1 MKNILLP
8 VVLSISICSY
18 SQRVAINTDG
28 SAPNTSAIL
37 DVKSTNKG
45 FLPPRIALT
54 GSTDVTTIASPATGL
69 LIYNT
74 ATAGSDPNTVS
85 PGYYFYTGSFW
96 KTLGQGPTAWF
107 VAGNDAL
114 PGDYIG
120 TNNLENFV
128 VKVNGV
134 SSGLIDQFA
143 SNTFWGYRTG
153 INNTGSLNTGIG
165 ANALQNNTTG
175 SSNTAIGV
183 NSLNSNSIGEN
194 NNANGNG
201 ALFSNID
208 GNNNS
213 AFGVSSLFSNT
224 SGNNNSAFGI
234 NTLSSNTTGG
244 NNTATGLSTL
254 GSNTIGI
261 SNTANGA
268 NALGSNTSGQYN
280 TAIGDHALFSNIDG
294 EGNTAS
300 GISALAFNTTGDFN
314 AANGSFAL
322 ISNTFG
328 SYNTAG
334 GDQALRSNTSG
345 GNNTAIGASS
355 LYANTIGNRNI
366 ALGVNA
372 GNSLTT
378 GDDNIDIGNSGVA
391 AESATIRIG
400 TNGTHAKTFIAGI
413 NGATSASGI
422 AVFVNASGQLGT
434 LTSSARFKENIEDM
448 SNISTDLLKLRP
460 VTFVYKDEA
469 ADGDKTLQ
477 YGLIAEEVAKINPA
491 LVMFDK
497 EGKPY
502 TVRYQML
509 TPMLVNELQ
518 KEHKANK
525 EQNEKIQSLQ
535 KQIDELKLLIGKS
548 K

>member
-1 MKNILLP
+1 
-8 VVLSISICSY
+8 
-18 SQRVAINTDG
+18 
-28 SAPNTSAIL
+28 
-37 DVKSTNKG
+37 
-45 FLPPRIALT
+45 
-54 GSTDVTTIASPATGL
+54 
-69 LIYNT
+69 
-74 ATAGSDPNTVS
+74 
-85 PGYYFYTGSFW
+85 
-96 KTLGQGPTAWF
+96 
-107 VAGNDAL
+107 
-114 PGDYIG
+114 
-120 TNNLENFV
+120 
-128 VKVNGV
+128 
-134 SSGLIDQFA
+134 
-143 SNTFWGYRTG
+143 
-153 INNTGSLNTGIG
+153 
-165 ANALQNNTTG
+165 
-175 SSNTAIGV
+175 
-183 NSLNSNSIGEN
+183 
-194 NNANGNG
+194 
-201 ALFSNID
+201 
-208 GNNNS
+208 
-213 AFGVSSLFSNT
+213 
-224 SGNNNSAFGI
+224 
-234 NTLSSNTTGG
+234 
-244 NNTATGLSTL
+244 
-254 GSNTIGI
+254 
-261 SNTANGA
+261 
-268 NALGSNTSGQYN
+268 
-280 TAIGDHALFSNIDG
+280 
-294 EGNTAS
+294 
-300 GISALAFNTTGDFN
+300 
-314 AANGSFAL
+314 
-322 ISNTFG
+322 
-328 SYNTAG
+328 
-334 GDQALRSNTSG
+334 
-345 GNNTAIGASS
+345 
-355 LYANTIGNRNI
+355 
-366 ALGVNA
+366 LGVNA